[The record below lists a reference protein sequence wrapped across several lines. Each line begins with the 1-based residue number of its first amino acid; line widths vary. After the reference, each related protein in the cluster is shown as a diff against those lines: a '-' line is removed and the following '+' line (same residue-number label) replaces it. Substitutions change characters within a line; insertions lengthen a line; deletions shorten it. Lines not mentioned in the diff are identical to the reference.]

1 MSVLAFLIQAV
12 IISLSG
18 VMAPGPM
25 TAITIGRGSESPH
38 AGAWVAIG
46 HGIIEFPLM
55 IAVFYGFG
63 YLINLPNVKEI
74 IGIVGGLF
82 LLFMGISMF
91 LNFNTTEVRSNRYT
105 QSPIVAGALLS
116 LGNPYFVIW
125 WATIGAALILQSARF
140 GIIWFGIFAVLHW
153 LCDFL
158 WCYFLSAL
166 SFKGGRFFGRQFQKI
181 VFTICGI
188 FLIFLSGKFVLD
200 AVS

>member
-166 SFKGGRFFGRQFQKI
+166 SFKGGRFFGKRFQKI
-181 VFTICGI
+181 VFTICGV